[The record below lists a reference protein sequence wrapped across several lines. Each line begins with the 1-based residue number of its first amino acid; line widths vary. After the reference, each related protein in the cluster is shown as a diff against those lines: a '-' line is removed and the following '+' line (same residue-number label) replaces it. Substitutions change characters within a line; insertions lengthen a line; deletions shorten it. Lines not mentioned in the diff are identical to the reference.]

1 MYEIQILSIHI
12 NRIQYQSICWWIQ
25 VWLCSYWQW
34 ESDDCKCFKYYS
46 HLISESKATVTYKN
60 ETVTLISKDGYEYKG
75 FGESGVVIVSNRV
88 NGVLSRITIGGTFR
102 GQTVILVYKRI
113 NSK

>member
-1 MYEIQILSIHI
+1 MNKKFVKALAVLSVSSILGGNIAYAS
-12 NRIQYQSICWWIQ
+12 
-25 VWLCSYWQW
+25 
-34 ESDDCKCFKYYS
+34 
-46 HLISESKATVTYKN
+46 ATKTYKN
-60 ETVTLISKDGYEYKG
+60 ETVTLTSKDGYEYKG
-75 FGESGVVIVSNRV
+75 FGESGVVIVSNKV

>member
-1 MYEIQILSIHI
+1 MIFAINPHI
-12 NRIQYQSICWWIQ
+12 N
-25 VWLCSYWQW
+25 
-34 ESDDCKCFKYYS
+34 KYNRKS
-46 HLISESKATVTYKN
+46 
-60 ETVTLISKDGYEYKG
+60 SKDGDQYKG
-75 FGESGVVIVSNRV
+75 FAESGVVIVSNRV

>member
-1 MYEIQILSIHI
+1 M
-12 NRIQYQSICWWIQ
+12 RP
-25 VWLCSYWQW
+25 
-34 ESDDCKCFKYYS
+34 
-46 HLISESKATVTYKN
+46 
-60 ETVTLISKDGYEYKG
+60 KDGYEYKG